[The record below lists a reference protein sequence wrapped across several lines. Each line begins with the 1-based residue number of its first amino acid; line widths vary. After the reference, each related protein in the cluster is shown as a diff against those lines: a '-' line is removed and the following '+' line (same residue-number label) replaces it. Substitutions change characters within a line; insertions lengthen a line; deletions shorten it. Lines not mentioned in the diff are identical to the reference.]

1 MKIIRKTTLS
11 TWIANTSTK
20 TALHVCLFGFCDKN
34 KVSGINLHL
43 WHKLKFY
50 IMRVSIIAHVKT
62 LYKTI
67 KTNKGRKKNNLFKE
81 NHFKE
86 AK

>member
-43 WHKLKFY
+43 WHKLKFLHN
-50 IMRVSIIAHVKT
+50 A
-62 LYKTI
+62 
-67 KTNKGRKKNNLFKE
+67 RKHYSTRKNPL
-81 NHFKE
+81 
-86 AK
+86 